1 MNLTTKRILGVASV
15 VALAFG
21 TAAVTAPAQAATK
34 SVSLAFQSPLTG
46 AEAGLGQD
54 ELLGVQ
60 TALYEYNQSNPSVKI
75 NLVKADDQADPSV
88 APGVSLGLA
97 QNSAIIGVIGS
108 CCSGASAAS
117 FPAWKAGRLTVIS
130 PSATRKDLTDPKA
143 ATNGF
148 PFFHRVAATDAFQ
161 GPALARY
168 ATKGVTSPAVYAI
181 DDASTYGA
189 GLRDLTL
196 PALAAAKVSVVGKDT
211 VPQGTV
217 DYSAT
222 ASKVVS
228 AKANVVI
235 YFGYYADA
243 AKLKKALDLAGYAGV
258 YASGDGTDDDGYI
271 TDAGAAD
278 ANGTLITSQ
287 SVPFELAASA
297 KVQADF
303 TKATGLASAA
313 GHAYV
318 TQAYNATNAFIQ
330 CIKGGATTRAAIQ
343 NCVATSTFLDVTGAK
358 FSFTRYGD
366 IAQGAPVGAYIVKN
380 GEIVPVG
387 NA

>member
-1 MNLTTKRILGVASV
+1 MNLTTKRTLGVAAA

-21 TAAVTAPAQAATK
+21 SLLATTAQAAPK
-34 SVSLAFQSPLTG
+34 SVTLAFQSPLTG
-46 AEAGLGQD
+46 SEAGLGQD
-54 ELLGVQ
+54 ELLGVK
-60 TALYEYNQSNPSVKI
+60 TALYEYNQTNPSVKV
-75 NLVKADDQADPSV
+75 NLVTADDQADPSI
-88 APGVSLGLA
+88 APGVSLGEA
-97 QNSAIIGVIGS
+97 QNASIIGVIGS

-117 FPAWKAGRLTVIS
+117 FPAWKAGRITVIS
-130 PSATRKDLTDPKA
+130 PSATRADLTDPKSK
-143 ATNGF
+143 TNGF

-168 ATKGVTSPAVYAI
+168 ANKGVTAPKDYLI

-189 GLRDLTL
+189 GLKALTI
-196 PALAAAKVSVVGKDT
+196 PALKSASVSVVGSDT
-211 VPQGTV
+211 VPAGTV

-228 AKANVVI
+228 SKATVVI

-243 AKLKKALDLAGYAGV
+243 AKLKIALDLAGYKGV

-271 TDAGAAD
+271 TDAGASH

-297 KVQADF
+297 SVLKDF
-303 TKATGLASAA
+303 TAATGLASPA

-318 TQAYNATNAFIQ
+318 TQAYNAANAFLT
-330 CIKGGATTRAAIQ
+330 CIKGGALSRAAIQ
-343 NCVATSTFLDVTGAK
+343 NCVASGTFTDVTGSK
-358 FSFTRYGD
+358 FNFTRYGD
-366 IAQGAPVGAYIVKN
+366 IAQGAPVGAYLVKN
-380 GEIVPVG
+380 GEILPVG